1 MATESSGDNF
11 ADVSISSQL
20 ELLNQIDNPHIQQNV
35 AATPNGSELDK
46 KPVAHIEDQQAFA
59 DVHLSG
65 GSDGETSRADWPRQR
80 DSDKGHGQSASV
92 AKKPAT
98 FKAVSVNKTFLASKA
113 SPTGNIT
120 KSADKPTPGSSTPP
134 PGSSLSSSRPRLV
147 AKTGGG
153 AKDTVPRLSSSVNGS
168 KPASAP
174 DPAAV
179 WNKNRPP
186 EPKKFTDE
194 ELKKYGIHMASRLN
208 VEDAQGQNKWADI
221 DEDDE
226 DWAPETITWGDG
238 TKTTLPHLDEHS
250 VPSQESSALFD
261 SVKGPVKPKSP
272 VPSITSRSSV
282 PRSGGLGTGRG
293 LVLKQASQEKPALI
307 SKTTA
312 SVAPAKSPWATLPP
326 IDRASPGF
334 VETTQPAAAL
344 PRDTTTAK
352 LPNQKRKEIAAD
364 DFSRSS
370 WREGLTHSNKEL
382 YNSHSGRYEP
392 VVDRRG
398 SFRSESQTKHPAL
411 LQRPQPKDQDVETE
425 TFQQA
430 SRNPQENLFPRRR
443 GSSSVS
449 IGSGSFHQRMPRS
462 NDLAGPSTQMGSV
475 GMTSQANL
483 AESPVSSEDG
493 PSSNSS
499 QPKELSSQ
507 RQLTSVSPNTT
518 ISKPSQGGSS
528 FDTCSH
534 PPQHQNGE
542 LVDELEYQKKVMR
555 ERIELARKRRQ
566 EEEAQEEA
574 ARKERIQKKL
584 EALGPPPEKKS
595 DKKELSTRAEVTKP
609 SQIRQRDRHVP
620 IDAIS
625 QKAEQEPTNEEQKAV
640 SSVTNQPGGAQIHTK
655 PHSSISTLPSVS
667 TPFRRL
673 SQGQESRRADPW
685 GGTGPRPEKFTW
697 ASALPPPSR
706 NVWGSPDNDRGLG
719 NGTFNPDLG
728 RVTNNTAS
736 SAQSS
741 KGPLPIGPPS
751 TSTRAPSQSQPQ
763 ASQNPSVN
771 AQSSVY
777 GPPGSELASKW
788 VASVA
793 ENDKKLSTAR
803 LADRV
808 SHERHMMER
817 GMAIEDSQPAIKDS
831 WRPMHAPGDGTRHSV
846 GTVDVQ
852 THASAPWKAA
862 KEGMPKS
869 PRTIEDSTPSS
880 TAGIIGSGAPPQS
893 RPSRF
898 FPAKDIRQ
906 GVGFRSIHSR
916 PNSPTPPPPTME
928 GHPVYEGDIMHPNV
942 SLPKP
947 QPVVKLPP
955 AMTSMHLHQTRPQN
969 VWTTRA
975 ATKSSHRDNFDQGWN
990 SDGQGNWQAR
1000 FNKLLHGDKLPQSRD
1015 VGVDASSKG
1024 PLDHASHQ
1032 AAATVSLPTP
1042 ASTKVDT
1049 NDQSLISKPMAEECF
1064 EEQEMGSL
1072 PQIRLPH
1079 RTPEAAWQPAVAPA
1093 KSLPKRFLVQAA
1105 LMEPFQ
1111 FASDIHGRSCVINI
1125 LLPGMKEVRTVSSNH
1140 SIPRGSRDSH
1150 GQRGALRHKPFASG
1164 PRTTKREGSG
1174 SHESE
1179 STPGR
1184 VGRGGRGG
1192 YRSSRG
1198 SDHGTRHH
1206 SSQSQKSAK

>member
-326 IDRASPGF
+326 IDRASPGSYIIRIP
-334 VETTQPAAAL
+334 VVT
-344 PRDTTTAK
+344 
-352 LPNQKRKEIAAD
+352 NQSWTGEGPSDQSPKPSIRLCFNDHSQKIKMWKRKP
-364 DFSRSS
+364 FSR
-370 WREGLTHSNKEL
+370 
-382 YNSHSGRYEP
+382 P
-392 VVDRRG
+392 VVTLKKTCFLDA
-398 SFRSESQTKHPAL
+398 EDHL
-411 LQRPQPKDQDVETE
+411 V
-425 TFQQA
+425 
-430 SRNPQENLFPRRR
+430 
-443 GSSSVS
+443 
-449 IGSGSFHQRMPRS
+449 
-462 NDLAGPSTQMGSV
+462 V

-640 SSVTNQPGGAQIHTK
+640 SSVTNQPEDSHKARNHGVRIHGAGPVLVLRSLLGLLHYHLHLEMFGVLLIMIAALEMA
-655 PHSSISTLPSVS
+655 PSIRILV
-667 TPFRRL
+667 
-673 SQGQESRRADPW
+673 ESR
-685 GGTGPRPEKFTW
+685 TILQ
-697 ASALPPPSR
+697 ALPNHP
-706 NVWGSPDNDRGLG
+706 RGLCQSDHPVLAQG
-719 NGTFNPDLG
+719 HLHNHNHKLHRTHLSMLKALFMARQDP
-728 RVTNNTAS
+728 S
-736 SAQSS
+736 S
-741 KGPLPIGPPS
+741 
-751 TSTRAPSQSQPQ
+751 Q
-763 ASQNPSVN
+763 AS
-771 AQSSVY
+771 
-777 GPPGSELASKW
+777 GSL
-788 VASVA
+788 
-793 ENDKKLSTAR
+793 R
-803 LADRV
+803 
-808 SHERHMMER
+808 
-817 GMAIEDSQPAIKDS
+817 
-831 WRPMHAPGDGTRHSV
+831 
-846 GTVDVQ
+846 
-852 THASAPWKAA
+852 
-862 KEGMPKS
+862 
-869 PRTIEDSTPSS
+869 
-880 TAGIIGSGAPPQS
+880 
-893 RPSRF
+893 
-898 FPAKDIRQ
+898 
-906 GVGFRSIHSR
+906 
-916 PNSPTPPPPTME
+916 
-928 GHPVYEGDIMHPNV
+928 
-942 SLPKP
+942 LPK
-947 QPVVKLPP
+947 
-955 AMTSMHLHQTRPQN
+955 M
-969 VWTTRA
+969 
-975 ATKSSHRDNFDQGWN
+975 
-990 SDGQGNWQAR
+990 
-1000 FNKLLHGDKLPQSRD
+1000 
-1015 VGVDASSKG
+1015 
-1024 PLDHASHQ
+1024 
-1032 AAATVSLPTP
+1032 
-1042 ASTKVDT
+1042 
-1049 NDQSLISKPMAEECF
+1049 
-1064 EEQEMGSL
+1064 
-1072 PQIRLPH
+1072 IR
-1079 RTPEAAWQPAVAPA
+1079 
-1093 KSLPKRFLVQAA
+1093 S
-1105 LMEPFQ
+1105 
-1111 FASDIHGRSCVINI
+1111 
-1125 LLPGMKEVRTVSSNH
+1125 
-1140 SIPRGSRDSH
+1140 
-1150 GQRGALRHKPFASG
+1150 
-1164 PRTTKREGSG
+1164 
-1174 SHESE
+1174 
-1179 STPGR
+1179 
-1184 VGRGGRGG
+1184 
-1192 YRSSRG
+1192 
-1198 SDHGTRHH
+1198 
-1206 SSQSQKSAK
+1206 